1 MYDIFQYRPRRR
13 CQEQIFSTFVG
24 GVDEILIWSQVVHAG
39 AEYAEAAFDRDPEEH
54 LGIVRLGSVQTLPV
68 AMFLTGWE
76 CNVDALQR

>member
-1 MYDIFQYRPRRR
+1 M
-13 CQEQIFSTFVG
+13 
-24 GVDEILIWSQVVHAG
+24 HAG

-68 AMFLTGWE
+68 AMFLMGWE